1 MAEQDTLPKTGRV
14 NEVCREW
21 LVREDSALAY
31 HLQSQEIN
39 EHYTGNKSR
48 NALVREDFPRALN
61 EQQREQQLAEQA
73 AAIYHKMLAEQEE
86 IDNVVAKELAE
97 KLEREER
104 LKKRAVEV
112 RDENIARQLLERE
125 RHKVEKFHGNLE
137 QSVQYSP
144 NKSLN
149 SSSNSNFT
157 SYNDALN
164 IRTPPRRQALPMPL
178 PDRDLYVE
186 PYKETNDIEE
196 QLNRVDL
203 SDIGVPIDEL
213 LERQIQEEKDAQ
225 LARQLQE
232 QERLSECSQFDK
244 DRLLA
249 IEAQD
254 KELAKMLQERERA
267 KAKRARERAKQKSL
281 AKKQQQLEQQQNQ
294 KLHQELDVN
303 QILPDDSY
311 AFPIDLLP
319 QNQSVSA
326 LSSNSNTQKSTY
338 QQSNQGQYDD
348 DLNYSFPV
356 DVIPPKTQQRDN
368 KVRPNYASQRSYEL
382 KTNQDIKSS
391 NGMSALEN
399 YDVGR
404 VLSEDIPPPVRPTQ
418 LDLR

>member
-31 HLQSQEIN
+31 QLQNQEIN

-86 IDNVVAKELAE
+86 IDNLVAKELAE

-104 LKKRAVEV
+104 FKKRAVEV

-125 RHKVEKFHGNLE
+125 RHKVEKFHGHLE
-137 QSVQYSP
+137 QHSP
-144 NKSLN
+144 NKLLNPSL
-149 SSSNSNFT
+149 NSNFT
-157 SYNDALN
+157 SYNDAVN
-164 IRTPPRRQALPMPL
+164 IRMPPRRQALPMPL
-178 PDRDLYVE
+178 PERDLYVE

-267 KAKRARERAKQKSL
+267 KAKRARERAKQKAL

-319 QNQSVSA
+319 QNQSINA

-338 QQSNQGQYDD
+338 QQRHEGQYDD

-356 DVIPPKTQQRDN
+356 DVIPSKTQQRDN
-368 KVRPNYASQRSYEL
+368 KIRPNYTSQRSYEL

-391 NGMSALEN
+391 NGISALEN
-399 YDVGR
+399 YDAGR
-404 VLSEDIPPPVRPTQ
+404 VLDEEIPPPVRPTQ